1 MEVLAIRAKDYK
13 MPSRNLIVGVF
24 VLAGLT
30 LFTLGVFLIGD
41 RHEAFARHIEFYTE
55 FKDLD
60 GVAKGSKVKV
70 AGMDAGQIVE
80 VGVPDNP
87 SSRFRVKFRINQGL
101 HGLVRTDSV
110 VTIATEGVVGG
121 TYLLVRPGSAKSLA
135 ANPLATLP
143 SQEPIDMSKLLDR
156 GMALV
161 QDADTTLN
169 QVGPKLNGA
178 LDQVTTTVANAND
191 VVIGLKQGRG
201 PAGMLLRDEAVAT
214 DIRGSVTN
222 VKQATASVRD
232 ASGQA
237 NALVSDLRSRGVTGK
252 VDETISSARDATA
265 NIDESSKQ
273 ISKTIASATA
283 PDEKGVDAGTNV
295 RESLSKLNTTTA
307 NTVDDTEA
315 LKHNFFL
322 RGFFNRRGYYN
333 MANLPPDAYRKDR
346 TFTDPANQRAWLPAT
361 ELFRKDGSNSEI
373 LSSGGER
380 QLNVAISEYGDAVV
394 NHPIVVEGYSDGA
407 DNADQVASS
416 RNRAILVREYLEH
429 RFQLDPSKVGIV
441 SMRNSPP
448 EGVGHSRWDGVC
460 VVFLKRQ
467 E

>member
-1 MEVLAIRAKDYK
+1 
-13 MPSRNLIVGVF
+13 MPSRNLLIGVF
-24 VLAGLT
+24 VLVGLT
-30 LFTLGVFLIGD
+30 LFTLGIFLVGD

-80 VGVPDNP
+80 VGIPDNP

-101 HGLVRTDSV
+101 HGLVRADSV

-121 TYLLVRPGSAKSLA
+121 TYLLVRPGSSNALA
-135 ANPLATLP
+135 AHPLATLP

-156 GMALV
+156 GMVLV
-161 QDADTTLN
+161 KDADTTLN
-169 QVGPKLNGA
+169 QVGAKLNGT
-178 LDQVTTTVANAND
+178 LDEVTTTVANAND

-201 PAGMLLRDEAVAT
+201 PAGMLLRDEAVASN
-214 DIRGSVTN
+214 IRQSLAN
-222 VKQATASVRD
+222 VHQATADVRD

-265 NIDESSKQ
+265 NIDESARQ
-273 ISKTIASATA
+273 IHQTIAKATA
-283 PDEKGVDAGTNV
+283 PDEQGVDAATNV
-295 RESLSKLNTTTA
+295 KESLSNVHTA
-307 NTVDDTEA
+307 SANMADDTEA
-315 LKHNFFL
+315 LKHNYFL
-322 RGFFNRRGYYN
+322 RGFFHRRGYYN
-333 MANLPPDAYRKDR
+333 LANLPPDTYRKDR
-346 TFTDPANQRAWLPAT
+346 VFTDPANQRAWLPAT
-361 ELFRKDGSNSEI
+361 GLFRKDGSNSEI
-373 LSSGGER
+373 LSASGEQ
-380 QLNVAISEYGDAVV
+380 QLNAAIGEYGDSVLDHPVV
-394 NHPIVVEGYSDGA
+394 IEGYSDVA
-407 DNADQVASS
+407 DRADELSAS
-416 RNRAILVREYLEH
+416 RNRAILVREYLQH
-429 RFQLDPSKVGIV
+429 RFQLDPSKVGVV

-448 EGVGHSRWDGVC
+448 EGVGHSHWDGIC